1 MVTVT
6 RHQINLS
13 GDGDTGVL
21 PSFSIDTLHYV
32 WILCLGVAVTR
43 RQRNPDGDGDAATK
57 NILVVT
63 VTRHQKSLSGDGD
76 MEVFPSFIANLHY
89 VGILYLGDTVT
100 RRQKNSNGDGDAAPD
115 KFEW

>member
-32 WILCLGVAVTR
+32 WNLCLGVAVTR
-43 RQRNPDGDGDAATK
+43 RQKNPDGDGDAATK

-63 VTRHQKSLSGDGD
+63 VTWKFSL
-76 MEVFPSFIANLHY
+76 L
-89 VGILYLGDTVT
+89 L
-100 RRQKNSNGDGDAAPD
+100 
-115 KFEW
+115 